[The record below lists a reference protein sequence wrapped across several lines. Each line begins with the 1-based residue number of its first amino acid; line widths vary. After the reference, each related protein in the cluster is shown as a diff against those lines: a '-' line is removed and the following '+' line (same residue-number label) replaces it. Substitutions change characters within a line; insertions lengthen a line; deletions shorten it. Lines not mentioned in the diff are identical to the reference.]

1 MQTWHELQRRIERAR
16 LNGRLQDKYETRLQE
31 AKRERQRCKAE
42 LERLEKWWREE
53 EQDVERL
60 RSWSMAN
67 FFFTLFGQKERKL
80 EREEEEALRAKEQ
93 YELAQDAY
101 SQAEADETEWRCQL
115 IGVSGADEEL
125 QRAIE
130 EKERL
135 PRACDR
141 AVAGELDAIISGRA
155 WLQTEKRELDEAI
168 QAGREALHALKR
180 AEEQFRSARNW
191 GRYDML
197 GGGTIVTY
205 LKHNRYDDAKAE
217 LHNANHRLRRFGR
230 ELEDVKKL
238 RQTAQ
243 AVDIG
248 AGLTFADYVF
258 DGFLTDWMVQG
269 RINRSLER
277 VEEAIRHVQATL
289 RRLEQEVVS
298 VERRQADSER
308 EYATLIENWFP
319 ANQS

>member
-1 MQTWHELQRRIERAR
+1 
-16 LNGRLQDKYETRLQE
+16 
-31 AKRERQRCKAE
+31 
-42 LERLEKWWREE
+42 
-53 EQDVERL
+53 
-60 RSWSMAN
+60 
-67 FFFTLFGQKERKL
+67 
-80 EREEEEALRAKEQ
+80 
-93 YELAQDAY
+93 
-101 SQAEADETEWRCQL
+101 
-115 IGVSGADEEL
+115 
-125 QRAIE
+125 
-130 EKERL
+130 
-135 PRACDR
+135 
-141 AVAGELDAIISGRA
+141 
-155 WLQTEKRELDEAI
+155 
-168 QAGREALHALKR
+168 
-180 AEEQFRSARNW
+180 
-191 GRYDML
+191 ML
-197 GGGTIVTY
+197 GGGTIATY

-230 ELEDVKKL
+230 ELEDVQKL

-277 VEEAIRHVQATL
+277 MEEAIRHVQATL